1 MNLQDSEGVQIKS
14 FEFRLESSVL
24 GLRWRLTQAFFSTE
38 PKKLK
43 DEKTQ
48 NSKKKLKTQA
58 KNSRIRQI
66 LVKFTAKIN
75 ANDQKTR
82 EKLLKN

>member
-1 MNLQDSEGVQIKS
+1 MSYCIFLHNQMAAIQNKNKIK
-14 FEFRLESSVL
+14 FMVL
-24 GLRWRLTQAFFSTE
+24 RQAFFSTA

-66 LVKFTAKIN
+66 LV
-75 ANDQKTR
+75 
-82 EKLLKN
+82 

>member
-1 MNLQDSEGVQIKS
+1 ML
-14 FEFRLESSVL
+14 RLEEVDL
-24 GLRWRLTQAFFSTE
+24 GGKSLGGCEHDSYKGVKTGFFSIA

-48 NSKKKLKTQA
+48 NSRKKLKTQT

-66 LVKFTAKIN
+66 LVLFTV
-75 ANDQKTR
+75 
-82 EKLLKN
+82 KNERK